1 MSDPRSDRDPNF
13 RDNGRYETASD
24 SGSTLWISLIVA
36 VVVIL
41 GFAAYTYRDQL
52 TASSSGNSTTAGQS
66 MRPQAPATPAA
77 PTERR

>member
-13 RDNGRYETASD
+13 RDDRRYETASD

-41 GFAAYTYRDQL
+41 GIAAYTYRDRL
-52 TASSSGNSTTAGQS
+52 TASNSGNSTTTGQS
-66 MRPQAPATPAA
+66 MRPQSPATPVA
-77 PTERR
+77 PTERP